1 MLNTRCGS
9 ESFAAP
15 EIIMAKSYD
24 GRDTDSWAVGV
35 VLYALIVGEMPFDGE
50 DGERRR
56 KMMRIAKAQYS
67 FPTDVGSIAVRNVIS
82 KLLVRDPAKR
92 TRVGDIWDEPW
103 MSGPGAVERPTRGS
117 KEERLEGGRKKVLD
131 GFLVDGEDINQVALA
146 EEA

>member
-1 MLNTRCGS
+1 
-9 ESFAAP
+9 
-15 EIIMAKSYD
+15 MAKPYD
-24 GRDTDSWAVGV
+24 GRDTDSWATGV

-67 FPTDVGSIAVRNVIS
+67 FPTDIGSMAVRSVIS
-82 KLLVRDPAKR
+82 RLLVRDPAKR
-92 TRVGDIWDEPW
+92 TRVGDVWDEPW

-131 GFLVDGEDINQVALA
+131 GFLVDGEDIDQVALA

>member
-67 FPTDVGSIAVRNVIS
+67 FPTGVGSMAVRSVIA

-92 TRVGDIWDEPW
+92 TRVGDIWDEVW
-103 MSGPGAVERPTRGS
+103 MSGPGAVEKPTRGS

-131 GFLVDGEDINQVALA
+131 GFLVDGETIDKVALA